1 MNDHMLQKKMM
12 LAPHRSYDKTWEEI
26 EVMLERA
33 LDKRQSWQSWYE
45 TCKKD
50 GDKEGLKEAARNY
63 KALEGVVKTL
73 EWVLGQEGID
83 DPLS

>member
-1 MNDHMLQKKMM
+1 MM

-33 LDKRQSWQSWYE
+33 LEKRQSWQSWYE

>member
-1 MNDHMLQKKMM
+1 MLQKKMKP
-12 LAPHRSYDKTWEEI
+12 APHRSYDKTWEEI

-33 LDKRQSWQSWYE
+33 IDKRQSWQSWYE
-45 TCKKD
+45 MCRKD
-50 GDKEGLKEAARNY
+50 GDKEGIKEAARNY

>member
-1 MNDHMLQKKMM
+1 MKP
-12 LAPHRSYDKTWEEI
+12 APHRSYDKTWEEI

-33 LDKRQSWQSWYE
+33 IDKRQSWQSWYE
-45 TCKKD
+45 MCRKD
-50 GDKEGLKEAARNY
+50 GDKEGIKEAARNY

>member
-1 MNDHMLQKKMM
+1 MLQKKMKQ
-12 LAPHRSYDKTWEEI
+12 APHRSYDKTWEEI

-33 LDKRQSWQSWYE
+33 IDKRQSWQSWYE
-45 TCKKD
+45 MCRKD

>member
-1 MNDHMLQKKMM
+1 MLQKKMM

-33 LDKRQSWQSWYE
+33 IDKRQSWQSWYE

>member
-1 MNDHMLQKKMM
+1 MM